1 MKNYIIEN
9 NIPKILINCI
19 NLNKNKIT
27 NLIIINEN
35 ITCVKSL
42 YLISFNLLLGSI
54 KNKIYLI
61 DLDKK
66 MLFQSISS

>member
-66 MLFQSISS
+66 MLFQYISS